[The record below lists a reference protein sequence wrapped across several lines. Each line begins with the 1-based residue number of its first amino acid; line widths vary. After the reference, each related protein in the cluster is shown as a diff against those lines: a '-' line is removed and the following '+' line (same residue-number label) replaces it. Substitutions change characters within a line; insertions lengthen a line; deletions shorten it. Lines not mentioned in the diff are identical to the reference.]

1 MNILNCLLTGKSE
14 MSNFVPLLPPMP
26 TNNIISIYAEMT
38 PNPMAMKF
46 VADKMLVPEGVQF
59 EFLKQDESSPSPL
72 AQKLYELP
80 FVKGIFISS
89 NFITILKNEKA
100 MWDDVV
106 FDVRDYIKEYLE
118 SGGKV
123 WSTISTAP
131 GEKATETT
139 TMEAIRA
146 AQINHTQPANDT
158 ENKIIEAI
166 EQYVKPA
173 VENDGGVIVFRSFKD
188 GIVTLQ
194 LSGSCNGC
202 PSSSKTLKSA
212 VEQLLTRMVPEVV
225 EVRQEMV

>member
-1 MNILNCLLTGKSE
+1 
-14 MSNFVPLLPPMP
+14 
-26 TNNIISIYAEMT
+26 MT

-59 EFLKQDESSPSPL
+59 EFLKPEEASPSPL

-80 FVKGIFISS
+80 FVKGIFICS

-100 MWDDVV
+100 MWDDMV

-123 WSTISTAP
+123 WNTI
-131 GEKATETT
+131 ATGGNENKPETT

-146 AQINHTQPANDT
+146 TQVDHTEPTNET
-158 ENKIIEAI
+158 ENKIIEAL

-173 VENDGGVIVFRSFKD
+173 VENDGGVILFRSFKD
-188 GIVTLQ
+188 GVVTLQ
-194 LSGSCNGC
+194 LSGSCSGC
-202 PSSSKTLKSA
+202 PSSTLTLKSS
-212 VEQLLTRMVPEVV
+212 VEQLLTRMVPEVK
-225 EVRQEMV
+225 EVQQEAV

>member
-1 MNILNCLLTGKSE
+1 
-14 MSNFVPLLPPMP
+14 MS
-26 TNNIISIYAEMT
+26 TNSIVSIYAEMT

-59 EFLKQDESSPSPL
+59 EFLKPEEAAPSPL

-80 FVKGIFISS
+80 FIKGIFISS
-89 NFITILKNEKA
+89 NFLTILKNEKA

-106 FDVRDYIKEYLE
+106 FDVRDYIKEYLQ

-123 WSTISTAP
+123 WNNI
-131 GEKATETT
+131 ATGNSENTPETT

-146 AQINHTQPANDT
+146 TQVEHTEPTNET
-158 ENKIIEAI
+158 ENKIIEAL

-173 VENDGGVIVFRSFKD
+173 VENDGGVILFRSFKD

-194 LSGSCNGC
+194 LSGSCSGC
-202 PSSSKTLKSA
+202 PSSTRTLKSA
-212 VEQLLTRMVPEVV
+212 VEQLLTRMVP
-225 EVRQEMV
+225 

>member
-1 MNILNCLLTGKSE
+1 MQ
-14 MSNFVPLLPPMP
+14 
-26 TNNIISIYAEMT
+26 TNKIISIYAEMT

-59 EFLKQDESSPSPL
+59 EFLKQDEASPSPL

-100 MWDDVV
+100 MWDEVV

-123 WSTISTAP
+123 WNSISIGKEEKTA
-131 GEKATETT
+131 ETT

-146 AQINHTQPANDT
+146 TQVSHTEPANDT
-158 ENKIIEAI
+158 ENKIIEAL
-166 EQYVKPA
+166 EEYVKPA
-173 VENDGGVIVFRSFKD
+173 VENDGGVILFRSFKD
-188 GIVTLQ
+188 GIATLQ
-194 LSGSCNGC
+194 LSGACSGC
-202 PSSSKTLKSA
+202 PSSSQTLKSA
-212 VEQLLTRMVPEVV
+212 VEQLLTRMVPEVK

>member
-1 MNILNCLLTGKSE
+1 
-14 MSNFVPLLPPMP
+14 
-26 TNNIISIYAEMT
+26 MT

-59 EFLKQDESSPSPL
+59 EFLKQNEASPSPL

-106 FDVRDYIKEYLE
+106 FDVRDYIKEYLQA
-118 SGGKV
+118 GGKV
-123 WSTISTAP
+123 WNNISSPTEERTA
-131 GEKATETT
+131 ETT
-139 TMEAIRA
+139 TMEDIRA
-146 AQINHTQPANDT
+146 AQITHTEPTSDT
-158 ENKIIEAI
+158 EGKIIDAI

-212 VEQLLTRMVPEVV
+212 VEQLLTRMVPEVL

>member
-1 MNILNCLLTGKSE
+1 
-14 MSNFVPLLPPMP
+14 
-26 TNNIISIYAEMT
+26 
-38 PNPMAMKF
+38 MAMKF

-59 EFLKQDESSPSPL
+59 EFLKQAESSPSPL

-106 FDVRDYIKEYLE
+106 FDVRDYIKEYLQA
-118 SGGKV
+118 GGKV
-123 WSTISTAP
+123 WNTISAPTQERTADLSA
-131 GEKATETT
+131 GQAGTT
-139 TMEAIRA
+139 TMEDIRA
-146 AQINHTQPANDT
+146 AQITHTEPTSDT
-158 ENKIIEAI
+158 ESKIIDAI

-173 VENDGGVIVFRSFKD
+173 VENDGGVIVFRSFKE

>member
-1 MNILNCLLTGKSE
+1 
-14 MSNFVPLLPPMP
+14 MS
-26 TNNIISIYAEMT
+26 TNRIVSIYAEMT

-59 EFLKQDESSPSPL
+59 EFLKPQEAAPSPL

-89 NFITILKNEKA
+89 NFITILKNDKA
-100 MWDDVV
+100 MWDDMV
-106 FDVRDYIKEYLE
+106 FDVRDYIKEYLQ

-123 WSTISTAP
+123 WNTIASSTPQSLAGTS
-131 GEKATETT
+131 ETT

-146 AQINHTQPANDT
+146 TQVDHTEPTNET
-158 ENKIIEAI
+158 ENKIIEAL

-173 VENDGGVIVFRSFKD
+173 VENDGGVILFRSFKD

-194 LSGSCNGC
+194 LSGSCSGC
-202 PSSSKTLKSA
+202 PSSTLTLKSA
-212 VEQLLTRMVPEVV
+212 VEQLLTRMVPEVK
-225 EVRQEMV
+225 EVQQEVV